1 MRKRVGGGGEGGWE
15 VEIPSLSSP
24 KKKERR
30 KEKKQR
36 KKKKKRPL
44 EIPSLS
50 SPTKEEKTWSDIP
63 RAFLLAFEPQVS
75 SRF

>member
-1 MRKRVGGGGEGGWE
+1 MSKRVGGGGEGGWE

-24 KKKERR
+24 KKKKRR

-36 KKKKKRPL
+36 KKRQL
-44 EIPSLS
+44 EIPSL

-63 RAFLLAFEPQVS
+63 RAFLLGWVNIN
-75 SRF
+75 